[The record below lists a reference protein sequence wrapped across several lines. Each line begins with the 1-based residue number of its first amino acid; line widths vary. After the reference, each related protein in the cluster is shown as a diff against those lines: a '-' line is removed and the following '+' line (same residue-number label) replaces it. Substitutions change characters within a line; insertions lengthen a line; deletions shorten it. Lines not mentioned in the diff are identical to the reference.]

1 MTKTTSNLS
10 NYSLP
15 NLKTR
20 LVPKGSSLMH
30 LLTLFVEQMITPVL
44 AVQFFHADL
53 GHIPFHISTAR
64 Q

>member
-1 MTKTTSNLS
+1 
-10 NYSLP
+10 
-15 NLKTR
+15 
-20 LVPKGSSLMH
+20 MH
-30 LLTLFVEQMITPVL
+30 LLMLFVEQMITPVL

>member
-1 MTKTTSNLS
+1 MAIRFVSYKLL
-10 NYSLP
+10 Y
-15 NLKTR
+15 KWTR